1 MSNFLNNSTNNIFN
15 QTINSTTQFLE
26 TELDSL
32 EEEVIQD
39 LPDTSTPTKSFQD
52 FITKF
57 KYYLNL
63 IFISIPYDFFTFTF
77 LIFVFYMEMVWFK
90 YFAYGNVF
98 LIFNF
103 IYLVIQSFLSLIIVA
118 EVPIWLRY
126 MKIVRFGS
134 LMVAIVF
141 IGIWGVQLADFIWLL
156 LQKEYQV
163 VFVMEQLVF
172 GYLLILNT
180 LNMPVSFI
188 IVVKEILIE
197 I

>member
-52 FITKF
+52 FFTKF

-134 LMVAIVF
+134 LMIAIVF

>member
-15 QTINSTTQFLE
+15 QTFNSTTQFLE

-52 FITKF
+52 FFTKF

-134 LMVAIVF
+134 LMIAIVF
-141 IGIWGVQLADFIWLL
+141 IGIWSVQLADFIWLM

-163 VFVMEQLVF
+163 VFIMEQLVF
-172 GYLLILNT
+172 GYLLIFNT